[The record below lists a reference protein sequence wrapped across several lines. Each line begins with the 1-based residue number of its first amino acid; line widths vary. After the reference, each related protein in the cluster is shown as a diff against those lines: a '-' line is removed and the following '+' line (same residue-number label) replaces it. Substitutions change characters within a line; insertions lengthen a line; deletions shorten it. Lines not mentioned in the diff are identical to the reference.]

1 MAFCRPDPHQT
12 LRMSTVARR
21 PLELRSPLLAAL
33 SRQLRLRHYSEA
45 TARSYIRWVV
55 RYVRFHRTTHPSALG
70 QDDVV
75 EFLSALAIRKNVSS
89 STQNQAMAAISFLY
103 REVLGTPLEEL
114 EPIARAKR
122 AVRLPVVLT
131 KDEVKQLIAR
141 MEGTPQLVAMLLYGS
156 GLRVL
161 ECLTLRV
168 KDIDFGSHEIVIRGG
183 KGDKDRL
190 TMLPVGVEGRL
201 RSHLE
206 EVRALHG
213 RDLKRGGGRADIPNA
228 LARKFPRA
236 STEWRWQ
243 YVFPAART
251 YIDVAS
257 RELRRHH
264 LHVTVVQRAVADAV
278 RASGLTKRA
287 TCHTFRHSFATH
299 LIENGYDIRTVQELL
314 GHSDV
319 RTTMIYTHVLRGGGR
334 GVRSP
339 IDAFLQ

>member
-1 MAFCRPDPHQT
+1 MTP
-12 LRMSTVARR
+12 VA
-21 PLELRSPLLAAL
+21 PIQGALRSPLLEAL
-33 SRQLRLRHYSEA
+33 RQELRLRHYSDA
-45 TARSYIRWVV
+45 TVRAYIRWVL
-55 RYVRFHRTTHPSALG
+55 RYIRFHGTRHPSELRQ
-70 QDDVV
+70 QDLIG
-75 EFLSALAIRKNVSS
+75 FLSALAIRGRVSA

-103 REVLGTPLEEL
+103 RHVLGTPLEEL

-122 AVRLPVVLT
+122 PVRLPVVLT
-131 KDEVKQLIAR
+131 KQEVQQVIAL
-141 MEGTPQLVAMLLYGS
+141 MEGTPQLAAMLLYGS

-168 KDIDFGSHEIVIRGG
+168 KDIDFASREIVVRGG

-190 TMLPVGVEGRL
+190 TMLPVGIEERL
-201 RSHLE
+201 RDHLAV
-206 EVRALHG
+206 VRSLHE
-213 RDLKRGGGRADIPNA
+213 RDLRSGGGRVDIPNA
-228 LARKFPRA
+228 LARKYPSA

-251 YIDVAS
+251 YIDVIS
-257 RELRRHH
+257 REVRRHH
-264 LHVTVVQRAVADAV
+264 LHVTVVQRAVAEAV
-278 RASGLTKRA
+278 RHSGLTKRA

-319 RTTMIYTHVLRGGGR
+319 RTTMTYTHVLRGGGR
-334 GVRSP
+334 GVQSP

>member
-1 MAFCRPDPHQT
+1 MTAGAPEREKHRSR
-12 LRMSTVARR
+12 L
-21 PLELRSPLLAAL
+21 LEELGRE
-33 SRQLRLRHYSEA
+33 LRLRHYSDA
-45 TARSYIRWVV
+45 TARAYIRWVV
-55 RYVRFHRTTHPSALG
+55 RYIRYHGTRHPSELS
-70 QDDVV
+70 QDDLVG
-75 EFLSALAIRKNVSS
+75 FLSALAVRSRVSA
-89 STQNQAMAAISFLY
+89 STQNQAMAAVAFLY
-103 REVLGTPLEEL
+103 RHVLGTPLEEL
-114 EPIARAKR
+114 EPVVRAKR
-122 AVRLPVVLT
+122 PKRLPVVLT
-131 KDEVKQLIAR
+131 KEEVQRVIAL
-141 MEGTPQLVAMLLYGS
+141 MEGVPQLVAMLLYGS

-168 KDIDFGSHEIVIRGG
+168 KDVDFGSKEIVVRGG

-190 TMLPVGVEGRL
+190 TMLPLGVIERL
-201 RSHLE
+201 RDHLV

-213 RDLKRGGGRADIPNA
+213 RDLRRGGGRVDIPNA
-228 LARKFPRA
+228 LARKYPNA

-251 YIDVAS
+251 YIDLVS

-264 LHVTVVQRAVADAV
+264 LHVTVVQRAVAEAV
-278 RASGLTKRA
+278 RLSGLTKRA

-299 LIENGYDIRTVQELL
+299 LLESGYDIRTVQELL

-319 RTTMIYTHVLRGGGR
+319 RTTMTYTHVLRGGGR

>member
-1 MAFCRPDPHQT
+1 
-12 LRMSTVARR
+12 V
-21 PLELRSPLLAAL
+21 
-33 SRQLRLRHYSEA
+33 
-45 TARSYIRWVV
+45 
-55 RYVRFHRTTHPSALG
+55 
-70 QDDVV
+70 
-75 EFLSALAIRKNVSS
+75 
-89 STQNQAMAAISFLY
+89 
-103 REVLGTPLEEL
+103 
-114 EPIARAKR
+114 
-122 AVRLPVVLT
+122 
-131 KDEVKQLIAR
+131 IAR

-161 ECLTLRV
+161 ECMQLRV
-168 KDIDFGSHEIVIRGG
+168 KDVDFSAHEILVRGG
-183 KGDKDRL
+183 KGDKDRS
-190 TMLPVGVEGRL
+190 TMLPVGVEERL
-201 RSHLE
+201 RDHLE
-206 EVRALHG
+206 EVRALHAK
-213 RDLKRGGGRADIPNA
+213 DLRRGGGRADIPNA
-228 LARKFPRA
+228 LARKYPNA

-251 YIDVAS
+251 YIDVVS
-257 RELRRHH
+257 REVRRHH

>member
-1 MAFCRPDPHQT
+1 MATVERP
-12 LRMSTVARR
+12 RA
-21 PLELRSPLLAAL
+21 LRSRLLDV
-33 SRQLRLRHYSEA
+33 LRRRLRFRHYSER
-45 TARSYIRWVV
+45 TTRSYVRWVV
-55 RYVRFHRTTHPSALG
+55 RYVRFHGTRHPSELG

-75 EFLSALAIRKNVSS
+75 EFLSALAIRNHVSG

-103 REVLGTPLEEL
+103 REVLGTPLEQL
-114 EPIARAKR
+114 DPIARAKR

-131 KDEVKQLIAR
+131 AEEVKQVIAA
-141 MEGTPQLVAMLLYGS
+141 MDGTPRLAAMLLYGS

-161 ECLTLRV
+161 ECLQLRV
-168 KDIDFGSHEIVIRGG
+168 KDVDFAAHEIVVRGG

-190 TMLPVGVEGRL
+190 TMLPGVVEEPL
-201 RSHLE
+201 QDHLK
-206 EVRALHG
+206 EVRGLHQ
-213 RDLKRGGGRADIPNA
+213 RDLKRGGGRVDIPNA
-228 LARKFPRA
+228 LARKYPNA

-251 YIDVAS
+251 NIDVVT
-257 RELRRHH
+257 REVRRHH
-264 LHVTVVQRAVADAV
+264 LHVTVVQRAVAEAV
-278 RASGLTKRA
+278 RRSGLTKRA

-319 RTTMIYTHVLRGGGR
+319 RTTMIYTHVLKGGGR

-339 IDAFLQ
+339 IDAFPP

>member
-1 MAFCRPDPHQT
+1 MT
-12 LRMSTVARR
+12 MVAQGRR
-21 PLELRSPLLAAL
+21 GLRSPLLAEL
-33 SRQLRLRHYSEA
+33 SRQLRFRHYSER
-45 TARSYIRWVV
+45 TVRSYVRWVI
-55 RYVRFHRTTHPSALG
+55 RYIRFHGTRHPSELG
-70 QDDVV
+70 QNDVV
-75 EFLSALAIRKNVSS
+75 EFLSALAIRNHVSG

-103 REVLGTPLEEL
+103 REVLGTPLEQMD
-114 EPIARAKR
+114 PIARAKR

-131 KDEVKQLIAR
+131 TEEVKQVIAR
-141 MEGTPQLVAMLLYGS
+141 LDGTPQLVAMLLYGS

-161 ECLTLRV
+161 ECLQLRV
-168 KDIDFGSHEIVIRGG
+168 KDVDFAAHEILVRGG

-190 TMLPVGVEGRL
+190 TVLPVGVEERL
-201 RSHLE
+201 RDHLE
-206 EVRALHG
+206 EVRALHAK
-213 RDLKRGGGRADIPNA
+213 DLRRGGGRADIPNA
-228 LARKFPRA
+228 LARKYPNA

-251 YIDVAS
+251 YIDVVS
-257 RELRRHH
+257 REVRRHH

-319 RTTMIYTHVLRGGGR
+319 RTTMTYTHVLRGGGR

-339 IDAFLQ
+339 IDAFLP